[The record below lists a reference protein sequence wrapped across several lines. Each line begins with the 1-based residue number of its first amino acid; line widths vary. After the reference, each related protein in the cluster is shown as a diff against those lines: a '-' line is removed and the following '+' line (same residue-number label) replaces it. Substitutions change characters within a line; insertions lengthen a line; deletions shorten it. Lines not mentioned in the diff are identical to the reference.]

1 MLNTQVGQY
10 RQDVHGIVELTS
22 SKMDTVQAMMTLT
35 LCVCA
40 ALSDAGRIGMHGCA
54 PPQWLC
60 ALYSGGL
67 QLLLSLCFGK
77 GERCNLLW
85 ARVCSQGLSCRIRIS
100 GSCYL
105 CQATST
111 PPFFSV
117 EQHFGLLCMVHF
129 VPSSL
134 NASGRGWVFRS
145 ILHVHS
151 NWRQAYHILPAIAI
165 AWTMESCHFWKP
177 KSWDMTQPF
186 CWKGLSCKT
195 LPWNSLSA
203 KGCSNIIAHAKGPT
217 ANSFYGPNG
226 CCQIFWLCLWTA
238 ENWWSVPGAKL
249 TVGLSLL

>member
-1 MLNTQVGQY
+1 MHSVPAAAAAAGTAYTGKWLFDYNRQNFQYDVPQRFGRFMTSRGMLNTQVGQY

-145 ILHVHS
+145 ILHVPS
-151 NWRQAYHILPAIAI
+151 NWRQAYHI
-165 AWTMESCHFWKP
+165 
-177 KSWDMTQPF
+177 
-186 CWKGLSCKT
+186 
-195 LPWNSLSA
+195 
-203 KGCSNIIAHAKGPT
+203 
-217 ANSFYGPNG
+217 
-226 CCQIFWLCLWTA
+226 
-238 ENWWSVPGAKL
+238 
-249 TVGLSLL
+249 